1 MSDLLKYK
9 LVGDGPN
16 KVIILHDWSVSCE
29 GDYEYALPF
38 FDLNQLT
45 IAFVDVRGY
54 GLSKNIKGSYNTD
67 EITADVDAVAAHL
80 GWAKFSVVGHSM
92 TGMAVQKIMSRLS
105 AKVEKVVATVP
116 VPASGFPLDDDTFGF
131 FAS

>member
-1 MSDLLKYK
+1 MSDLLEYK
-9 LVGDGPN
+9 LVGEGPI

-45 IAFVDVRGY
+45 MAFVDVRGY

-80 GWAKFSVVGHSM
+80 AWAKF
-92 TGMAVQKIMSRLS
+92 LS
-105 AKVEKVVATVP
+105 
-116 VPASGFPLDDDTFGF
+116 
-131 FAS
+131 